1 MQKLQRMF
9 LLLLLNVSGLFS
21 NDVEN
26 GKDLYHEAK
35 CQKCHTSDDYTS
47 DKRKVKDFE
56 KLQWRVKRCD
66 FTMDAGWFEE
76 DMADVVHYLNS
87 SFYKFKRDDKNKK

>member
-1 MQKLQRMF
+1 MKKLQSVALF
-9 LLLLLNVSGLFS
+9 LLPFVSSVLFS
-21 NDVEN
+21 YDVEN

-35 CQKCHTSDDYTS
+35 CQKCHTSEDYRS
-47 DKRKVKDFE
+47 ENRKVKDFA

-76 DMADVVHYLNS
+76 DIEDVTNYLNE
-87 SFYKFKRDDKNKK
+87 SFYKFKKE